1 MQSKTYLIIF
11 WVEKYIIADILQ
23 KLGVVLLQY
32 NRAVQQFFKCDDEFI
47 RTPFSLQWGKG

>member
-32 NRAVQQFFKCDDEFI
+32 NRAVQQFFKCDYEFI
-47 RTPFSLQWGKG
+47 RTPFSLQWMYE